1 MRPSSIVYPQ
11 ANVSRAIRLRSKPCR
26 SSNGWIK
33 SPLRAR
39 HFLESRILTG
49 TLPTNKKNQ
58 WCHAPSQSDDDD
70 IDSVFQRT
78 RSNRKSFVRVGL
90 NYKNLRPNSLMVR
103 SFRRGCQSNSAIN
116 HVNLNQ
122 TASNF
127 CEGLSRWPDTLVCG

>member
-26 SSNGWIK
+26 SSNGWIN
-33 SPLRAR
+33 STLHAR
-39 HFLESRILTG
+39 HFLESRIFTD
-49 TLPTNKKNQ
+49 TLRIKKNQ
-58 WCHAPSQSDDDD
+58 WCHAPSQSVDDN

-127 CEGLSRWPDTLVCG
+127 CEGLSHWPGTVVCG